1 MGGTAKVCWNV
12 SKEGRGY
19 LKVSCER
26 RGKLKT
32 IIRWLPEMWQQRLP
46 ETYHLKAEVTWYVS
60 YEGRGYLKRIIRGPK
75 LPETYHMRA
84 EVTWKVSY
92 EGGGSECLDGWATP
106 GSGNSVFKL
115 KTKSIMLRN
124 GWISV
129 YLHQKSSF
137 WRTKKIVQMLHFD
150 LVLPQIE

>member
-75 LPETYHMRA
+75 LPETYHMRVVVPSVWMDEQLRA
-84 EVTWKVSY
+84 QETQSLNLKRNQLCWETVEYRFTFIKKVHF
-92 EGGGSECLDGWATP
+92 EERR
-106 GSGNSVFKL
+106 KL
-115 KTKSIMLRN
+115 CKCYILTLFYQR
-124 GWISV
+124 
-129 YLHQKSSF
+129 
-137 WRTKKIVQMLHFD
+137 
-150 LVLPQIE
+150 